1 MMGWKEA
8 DGKYDVTS
16 IRMIGGSTIQLGLI
30 NVIGTGDAFMFE

>member
-1 MMGWKEA
+1 MIGWKEA

-16 IRMIGGSTIQLGLI
+16 IRMIGSSTIQLGLI